1 MTARA
6 RPPVRLAAALS
17 VCAAMAGCTVPITSQ
32 TITSGA
38 LNAGA
43 LFFVDRHNN
52 EGEDAYR
59 YLAAVDADQ
68 LAATFEAAV
77 EEANHA
83 HLFPRARPKGHQVAD
98 GPRPRGADAA
108 EFVSAGAGHAEHAD
122 DPERPSR
129 RTPDRQWTP
138 APLFDVEPGSP
149 TARGDTLV
157 WIVTHRATRRVA
169 FLLVPKAGATATK
182 VVIAP
187 YDPPA
192 DALLSVPSDHA
203 QRNAVEA
210 LHQAFYLAAV
220 ARFGTGVF
228 VDGPEADADA
238 VDFGGGP

>member
-1 MTARA
+1 MTPRA
-6 RPPVRLAAALS
+6 RRPVRLAAGLS
-17 VCAAMAGCTVPITSQ
+17 ACAAMAGCTVPITSQ

-59 YLAAVDADQ
+59 YHAAVDADQ

-83 HLFPRARPKGHQVAD
+83 HLFPPARPKGHQVAE
-98 GPRPRGADAA
+98 GPRPGGADAA
-108 EFVSAGAGHAEHAD
+108 EFVSAGAGHAERAD
-122 DPERPSR
+122 PKRPSR
-129 RTPDRQWTP
+129 RIPDRQWTP

-220 ARFGTGVF
+220 ARFGPGVF

-238 VDFGGGP
+238 GDFGGGP